1 LNNSLIIIGKSIIY
15 NKPFMDYTM
24 RNLEKQMGQF
34 DSIKILNKNDNDF
47 FIQLEDCIKKFDQTI
62 ILTHNKNFNFVNKII
77 ATLNEDSLELKE
89 GMLIPTKTVLYSK
102 NSYLLQLDTKTVN
115 VLSIA
120 ENENLPEILLSDE
133 KNSKTF
139 TIIDIDIDSIALL
152 LEPICTTYEV
162 SIDST
167 PIVEGW
173 ISVRATAYKYGNLD
187 NFIKAVKSLFVGK
200 FINTQNTIKY
210 ILEKLEEN
218 GKKITAVES
227 CTGGLISSLITKEAG
242 ASNVF
247 DGGIVS
253 YANEIKESWL
263 GVDKNILQSYGA
275 VSELCVINMLEG
287 ALQASKADFALATS
301 GIAGPSGGSDEKP
314 VGTVFV
320 GVKQKGKDALVQRL
334 LLKGDRQYIQT
345 QSAFYAFKMLLQDN
359 KKLFF

>member
-1 LNNSLIIIGKSIIY
+1 LNNSLIIAGKAILY
-15 NKPFMDYTM
+15 NKPFMDYVM
-24 RNLEKQMGQF
+24 QNLKEQVGQF
-34 DSIKILNKNDNDF
+34 DSVKILNKNDNDF
-47 FIQLEDCIKKFDQTI
+47 FIQLEDYIKKFDQTI
-62 ILTHNKNFNFVNKII
+62 ILTHSKNFNFVNKII
-77 ATLNEDSLELKE
+77 ATLNEDNLELKDN
-89 GMLIPTKTVLYSK
+89 MLIPAKTISYSK
-102 NSYLLQLDTKTVN
+102 NSYLLQLDEKTIN
-115 VLSIA
+115 VLSVK
-120 ENENLPEILLSDE
+120 ENEKLPEILLSDE
-133 KNSKTF
+133 KNSKIF

-167 PIVEGW
+167 PIIDGW
-173 ISVRATAYKYGNLD
+173 INVRATAYKYGDLE

-210 ILEKLEEN
+210 IIKKLEEN
-218 GKKITAVES
+218 SKKLTAVES
-227 CTGGLISSLITKEAG
+227 CTGGLICSMITKVAG

-263 GVDKNILQSYGA
+263 GVDKSMLQSYGA

-301 GIAGPSGGSDEKP
+301 GIAGPSGGSEEKP

-334 LLKGDRQYIQT
+334 LLKGDRRYIQM
-345 QSAFYAFKMLLQDN
+345 QSAFYAFKILLQTN